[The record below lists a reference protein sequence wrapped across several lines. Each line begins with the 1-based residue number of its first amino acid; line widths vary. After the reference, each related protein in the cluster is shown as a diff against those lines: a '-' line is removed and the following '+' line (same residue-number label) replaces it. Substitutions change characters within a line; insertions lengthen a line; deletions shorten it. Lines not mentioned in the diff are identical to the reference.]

1 VSEASFFDFPAMAIF
16 FGEPQAN
23 TGGAFS
29 FGSFSLISE
38 IHVAH
43 PSGASSIQIHS

>member
-1 VSEASFFDFPAMAIF
+1 MPLISFFDFPAMTIF

-23 TGGAFS
+23 TRGAFS
-29 FGSFSLISE
+29 FGSFSLIRD

-43 PSGASSIQIHS
+43 PLGASGVQIHS